1 MLKIVSTLFLIS
13 LLSSCN
19 MDNNIETALIWPDSL
34 KEVSVSGRTVNFTVT
49 CRIPTPCYDFDK
61 YKEKQEGNHYF
72 ISFFAKH
79 DKQRVCPQVV
89 SSLNA
94 YYKKT
99 LHQDGEYVFHFMRKD
114 STSLDTVIVIEQKIC
129 KMSAVTDSGAYN
141 QEKPIYRRAELLTC
155 FISANRACFS
165 FLNMNSMKRHIP

>member
-1 MLKIVSTLFLIS
+1 MRKIILALFLLS

-19 MDNNIETALIWPDSL
+19 MDDNIETALIWPDSL

-61 YKEKQEGNHYF
+61 YNEEQEGNHYF

-89 SSLNA
+89 SSLDA

-99 LHQDGEYVFHFMRKD
+99 LPQGGEYVFHFMHKD
-114 STSLDTVIVIEQKIC
+114 STSLDTVIVIE
-129 KMSAVTDSGAYN
+129 
-141 QEKPIYRRAELLTC
+141 
-155 FISANRACFS
+155 
-165 FLNMNSMKRHIP
+165 